1 MNNTKRFTGRAGDYA
16 AGRPD
21 YAADFIDFLYSDC
34 GFDTSCV
41 IADIG
46 SGTGKLS
53 RQLLERGSKVI
64 CVEPNDD
71 MRLAAEHSLSEF
83 EGFYSVSGSCDNTK
97 IKEKSVDFV
106 TAAQAFHW
114 FDIERFK
121 AESKRILKPE
131 GQVILVYNTRD
142 MKSEFNIECYKIYQK
157 YCPLFKGYHN
167 GMMDDDE
174 RICQFFNYE
183 FKKVSFKN
191 PIPFT
196 KDKFISRCRSA
207 SYSIKSDNE
216 NYADYI
222 KALEAVFDKY
232 AEKDNVV
239 MANNTVAYIGK
250 I

>member
-1 MNNTKRFTGRAGDYA
+1 MSNTKKFTGRAEDYV

-21 YAADFIDFLYSDC
+21 YAGDFIDFLYNDC
-34 GFDTSCV
+34 GFDASSV
-41 IADIG
+41 IADVG

-53 RQLLERGSKVI
+53 KQLLERGSKVI

-71 MRLAAEHSLSEF
+71 MRLAAEHFLSGF
-83 EGFYSVSGSCDNTK
+83 EGFCSVNGSCENTK
-97 IKEKSVDFV
+97 IKEKSVDFI

-114 FDIERFK
+114 FDAERFK

-142 MKSEFNIECYKIYQK
+142 MKSKFNIECYEIYQK

-167 GMMDDDE
+167 GMKEDDE
-174 RICQFFNYE
+174 RICSFFNYE
-183 FKKVSFKN
+183 YKKVSFKN
-191 PIPFT
+191 PLVFT
-196 KDKFISRCRSA
+196 KDKFISRCLSA

-222 KALEAVFDKY
+222 VKLEAVFDKY
-232 AEKDNVV
+232 SKKGNVV
-239 MANNTVAYIGK
+239 MKNNTVAYIGK